1 MYSLIHS
8 DVFADASLRVAIC
21 RFKPV
26 LSAVSL
32 KLVSTFVSTTM
43 AEIDETTLLQ
53 MAKEL
58 FPMNELFDVRADGNC
73 FFRGVGKH
81 VNDDQETHES
91 VRATVV
97 ARVLAAPSEFEGFE
111 FDLTAWAHTM
121 SKNKQWADGIAVRA
135 AAFVYGPIA
144 VFRQAN
150 PDQDPTIFVPNERD
164 VRSRPLMLMDLDER
178 KPGFEHYSQLVT
190 ASLAAAPPVP
200 VSWNASQHEPI
211 EDASP
216 PKTDGLVDGSSP
228 SKRPLMEEGGDSK
241 RPCLRRLACFSELE
255 AANSELEAAKR
266 KIAELQGDEPEK
278 KKRRVESSPTSTDS
292 SDNGD
297 SDDNDSNSDDSDDD
311 KPDDSASK
319 ELAISKGPIAKPKA
333 LPRALAVAKPA
344 AKFQIDDGEGAGVTM
359 GIALE
364 CEWTCR
370 RCGSK
375 VTEEHVRKTGKNKTF
390 FVCNVCHSRI
400 SQLYRTYGKWPP
412 AHFKTLTVAEQQ
424 EFYTS
429 VRNAS
434 NAKQL
439 KMITDEKIS
448 INKQSAKGAVDSC
461 EYLPISVL
469 KKRGFNV
476 KKIKKRCTDIQLHP
490 ILGKCYRIDILS
502 KYEKNEEQHNRKQ
515 DTNVSD
521 GLPSSTPL
529 ALGLGM
535 NKQSQEEKAAQKESV
550 RALKAEA
557 TQKLKESKAKQKDG
571 SAFLKRVA
579 AATSQ
584 IHGLLRTKTLNATDK
599 KNGTKIKQRLDQ
611 CDKALRRLMVGIS
624 M

>member
-58 FPMNELFDVRADGNC
+58 FPMSELFHVRADGNC

-178 KPGFEHYSQLVT
+178 KPGFEHYSPLVT

-216 PKTDGLVDGSSP
+216 PKTDGLVDGNSP

-241 RPCLRRLACFSELE
+241 RPCLRRLACF
-255 AANSELEAAKR
+255 SELEAAKR

-390 FVCNVCHSRI
+390 FVCTMCHSRI
-400 SQLYRTYGKWPP
+400 SQLYKEYGKWPP
-412 AHFKTLTVAEQQ
+412 VHFKTMSPDQQQ
-424 EFYTS
+424 EFYAS
-429 VRNAS
+429 VRDVTDK
-434 NAKQL
+434 KQL

-448 INKQSAKGAVDSC
+448 INKQSAKGATEAGD
-461 EYLPISVL
+461 YLPLSVL
-469 KKRGFNV
+469 KTRGFNV
-476 KKIKKRCTDIQLHP
+476 KRIKERCTDIQRHP
-490 ILGKCYRIDILS
+490 ILGKCYRVDILQ
-502 KYEKNEEQHNRKQ
+502 KYERNEEQHNRMQ
-515 DTNVSD
+515 DTVVSD
-521 GLPSSTPL
+521 AAPSIGMPL

-535 NKQSQEEKAAQKESV
+535 KKQTQAEKAAQKESI
-550 RALKAEA
+550 RCAKADA
-557 TQKLKESKAKQKDG
+557 TQKLKESKANMKDG
-571 SAFLKRVA
+571 GALLKRVA
-579 AATSQ
+579 TATSQ
-584 IHGLLRTKTLNATDK
+584 ITGLLRVKKLSKTDK
-599 KNGTKIKQRLDQ
+599 KNGSKIKKRLDE
-611 CDKALRRLMVGIS
+611 CDKALRRLLLGIS